1 MTQSISRAE
10 LHEQIGVCLPMLR
23 RYALFLCRDRTLADD
38 LVQDAAMRAI
48 DQIAKFA
55 PGSNFKAWISTI
67 LRNGYLNELRG
78 RRWLSYDG
86 DAGVARPEPSV
97 GACQETHMEVQELKR
112 AFDTLQAP
120 HRQAL
125 LLVGASEF
133 TYEEAAHI
141 TGVAV
146 GTMKSRVWR
155 ARAQLNH
162 VIDQGLAIPPLAP
175 ANSRRSRPRGPART
189 VAARRAAAGLR

>member
-67 LRNGYLNELRG
+67 LRN
-78 RRWLSYDG
+78 
-86 DAGVARPEPSV
+86 
-97 GACQETHMEVQELKR
+97 R
-112 AFDTLQAP
+112 A
-120 HRQAL
+120 
-125 LLVGASEF
+125 
-133 TYEEAAHI
+133 
-141 TGVAV
+141 
-146 GTMKSRVWR
+146 W
-155 ARAQLNH
+155 
-162 VIDQGLAIPPLAP
+162 AP
-175 ANSRRSRPRGPART
+175 ARRRIWRSRS
-189 VAARRAAAGLR
+189 